1 MNASDTAIPAPT
13 GLLAALR
20 AFGATLCEA
29 AGIRGSLF
37 VIELHEEI
45 ERRKAMLILVALCAA
60 CLHMALVLATA
71 LVVIAFWE
79 TNRAGA
85 VGGLVI
91 LYLGLGLAAL
101 WGLRHR
107 IATSPAPFAATRGE
121 LERDLEQL
129 RASP

>member
-1 MNASDTAIPAPT
+1 MNARDTATPAPI

-37 VIELHEEI
+37 AIELREEV
-45 ERRKAMLILVALCAA
+45 ERRKAMLLLVAASVV
-60 CLHMALVLATA
+60 CLHMALLLVTA

-79 TNRAGA
+79 TNRAAA
-85 VGGLVI
+85 VGGLAA
-91 LYLGLGLAAL
+91 LFLGLGVAAL
-101 WGLRHR
+101 AVLRAR
-107 IATSPAPFAATRGE
+107 IAASPVPFAATRDE

>member
-1 MNASDTAIPAPT
+1 MNARSTAIPAPI

-37 VIELHEEI
+37 AIELREEV
-45 ERRKAMLILVALCAA
+45 ERRKAMLILVALCGA
-60 CLHMALVLATA
+60 CLHMALMLITA
-71 LVVIAFWE
+71 LVVIVFWE
-79 TNRAGA
+79 TSRAGA
-85 VGGLVI
+85 VGGLAA

-101 WGLRHR
+101 AVLRGR
-107 IATSPAPFAATRGE
+107 IAASPAPFAATRSE

-129 RASP
+129 RTSP